1 MVRWLALGALLVLSA
16 CAQAPDGGGN
26 PSAGRS
32 GVEGRVL
39 AGPTCP
45 VEIEA
50 SPCPARP
57 VQTTVRVLAASP
69 GNAAVTTFRSE
80 EDGSFRV
87 PLDPGDYLLVPE
99 VEDTGALF
107 ARPTAV
113 TVPADGFAQVDVFLD
128 TGIRAP
134 G

>member
-1 MVRWLALGALLVLSA
+1 MVRWLALSALLVLSA
-16 CAQAPDGGGN
+16 CAGAMDGGGD
-26 PSAGRS
+26 PSAERS

-57 VQTTVRVLAASP
+57 VQTKVRVLAASP
-69 GNAAVTTFRSE
+69 GNTPVTTFRTE
-80 EDGSFRV
+80 EDGTFRV

-99 VEDTGALF
+99 IEDTGALF
-107 ARPTAV
+107 AKPTTV
-113 TVPADGFAQVDVFLD
+113 TVPADGFVQVDVFLD
-128 TGIRAP
+128 TGIRGP
-134 G
+134 E

>member
-1 MVRWLALGALLVLSA
+1 MLRLVALSALLVLPA
-16 CAQAPDGGGN
+16 CAEGVDRGGE
-26 PSAGRS
+26 SSTRS
-32 GVEGRVL
+32 GVEGRAL

-45 VEIEA
+45 VEIES

-69 GNAAVTTFRSE
+69 GNAAVTTFRTE
-80 EDGSFRV
+80 KDGTFRV
-87 PLDPGDYLLVPE
+87 PLEPGDYLLVPE
-99 VEDTGALF
+99 IEGTGALS
-107 ARPTAV
+107 ARPTTV

>member
-1 MVRWLALGALLVLSA
+1 MVRWLAISALMVLSA
-16 CAQAPDGGGN
+16 CAEGVSGGGE
-26 PSAGRS
+26 PSTRS

-69 GNAAVTTFRSE
+69 GNAAVTTFRTE
-80 EDGSFRV
+80 EDGTFRV
-87 PLDPGDYLLVPE
+87 PLDPGVYLLVPAI
-99 VEDTGALF
+99 EDTGALF
-107 ARPTAV
+107 AKPTNV
-113 TVPADGFAQVDVFLD
+113 TVPAEGYVRVDVFLD

>member
-1 MVRWLALGALLVLSA
+1 MVRWLALSALLVVTA
-16 CAQAPDGGGN
+16 CAQTPGGGGD

-45 VEIEA
+45 VEMA
-50 SPCPARP
+50 TSPCPARP

-69 GNAAVTTFRSE
+69 GNAAVTTFRTE

-87 PLDPGDYLLVPE
+87 TLDPGDYLLVPE

-107 ARPTAV
+107 AKPTNV
-113 TVPADGFAQVDVFLD
+113 TVPADGFAHVDVLLD
-128 TGIRAP
+128 TGIRGP